1 MLTVENCRIGM
12 SVVALA
18 AITSVQGWPTA
29 KGIVGVVKVM
39 HKTTQSIHCPAIG
52 GQHKGVLCVVW
63 KGGNVHPAIH
73 NYLTNIGIH
82 CFDSE

>member
-1 MLTVENCRIGM
+1 MENCRIGM

-39 HKTTQSIHCPAIG
+39 HKTAQYIQCPAMV
-52 GQHKGVLCVVW
+52 GQYYGVLCVVW

-73 NYLTNIGIH
+73 NNLSNIGIH

>member
-18 AITSVQGWPTA
+18 AITSVQGWHTA

-39 HKTTQSIHCPAIG
+39 HKTSRFIHCPAIG
-52 GQHKGVLCVVW
+52 GQHHGVLCVVW

-73 NYLTNIGIH
+73 NNLTNIGIH